1 MIILTRYYILIL
13 FILSL
18 NFSSSFASPV
28 VTEQATVSLLA
39 GAYGE
44 YKGGAYV
51 SAGLHFKLAQ
61 GWKIYWREAGDTGF
75 PPKLDWSNSKNI
87 QSMDMLWPAPLRE
100 RYKISDD
107 FFTESY
113 EYSDEVLFP
122 LHFDVSD
129 VGKEAQIELNVDYA
143 ICNDICIPA
152 NAKFNINVTPDFKS
166 LENLALIAKFTQN
179 VPKQNGAGGVT
190 IKSVAIGQQESGETY
205 LKVLVKSDTVD
216 LKNSDIFIEGG
227 KDFAFYNPILSLQNS
242 GKEAIFNIQLQKL
255 VDNADIINGVFKI
268 TLANGSDSVEQGFKG
283 SDFGVAIQINKSQ
296 KQADNSAYSKWVI
309 LFFAFIGGL
318 ILNVMPCVLP
328 VLSIKLLSV
337 VRHGGGKK
345 SHVVSSFL
353 ITALGIVSSFVA
365 LGLLVS
371 LLKSIGVNVGWGFH
385 FQEPLFIITLVVILA
400 LFAANMWGFY
410 EFRLPTAINDKAYKK
425 SEGNNLKGHFFTG
438 VFATVL
444 ATPCTAPFLGTAV
457 GFAITGSFIDIFLVF
472 LSMGLG
478 MAFPYF
484 LFSLFPKVVTTL
496 PAPGY
501 WMVIVKNIMGAF
513 IAVTA
518 VWLIWV
524 LSSQMGKT
532 SAISL
537 SAIILLIM
545 LKLRFKLFKNNKVGF
560 AVLVFMI
567 VAAFFIPIKLIEKIS
582 ANKLSNKND
591 IWQELKID
599 EIKNLVD
606 SGKVVFVDVT
616 ADWCLT
622 CKVNKFLVLDNDD
635 LIKQFKEHDVVAMRA
650 DWTNRDENIANYLK
664 KYNRAGIPFNIIYGK
679 ATPEGIVMSE
689 LLSVEDVV
697 NSIKN
702 AKGN

>member
-1 MIILTRYYILIL
+1 
-13 FILSL
+13 
-18 NFSSSFASPV
+18 

-39 GAYGE
+39 GE
-44 YKGGAYV
+44 YKSDGTV
-51 SAGLHFKLAQ
+51 ISGLHFKLAE

-75 PPKLDWSNSKNI
+75 PPKLDWSNSQNI
-87 QSMDMLWPAPLRE
+87 QSMDMLWIVPKRE

-107 FFTESY
+107 FQTESY
-113 EYSDEVLFP
+113 EYSNEVLFP
-122 LHFDVSD
+122 LQFVASE
-129 VGKEAQIELNVDYA
+129 VGKEVQIELNVDYA

-152 NAKFNINVTPDFKS
+152 NAKFNINVAPDFKS
-166 LENLALIAKFTQN
+166 AENLAIIEKFVQN
-179 VPKQNGAGGVT
+179 VPKENGAGGVT
-190 IKSVAIGQQESGETY
+190 IGNVAIGQQESGEKY
-205 LKVLVKSDTVD
+205 LQILV
-216 LKNSDIFIEGG
+216 NSEAGELQNADIFVEGG
-227 KDFAFYNPILSLQNS
+227 ADFAFYNPISYLKNN
-242 GKEAIFNIQLQKL
+242 GKEAIFNIQLKEL
-255 VDNADIINGVFKI
+255 VNNADIINNVFKI
-268 TLANGSDSVEQGFKG
+268 TLANGSNSVEREVKG
-283 SDFGVAIQINKSQ
+283 SEFGVASGVISEQ
-296 KQADNSAYSKWVI
+296 KQADEAANSKWII
-309 LFFAFIGGL
+309 LLFAFLGGL

-337 VRHGGGKK
+337 IKHGGGKNA
-345 SHVVSSFL
+345 HVVSSFL
-353 ITALGIVSSFVA
+353 ITALGIVGSFVA
-365 LGLLVS
+365 LGVFVS

-410 EFRLPTAINDKAYKK
+410 EFRLPTAINDNAYKK

-472 LSMGLG
+472 LSMGIG
-478 MAFPYF
+478 MALPYF
-484 LFSLFPKVVTTL
+484 VFSLFPKVVTKL

-501 WMVIVKNIMGAF
+501 WMVIVKNIMGVF
-513 IAVTA
+513 IAITA
-518 VWLIWV
+518 IWLIWV
-524 LSSQMGKT
+524 LSSQMGKI

-545 LKLRFKLFKNNKVGF
+545 LKLRFKLVKNNKMSFV
-560 AVLVFMI
+560 VLILMI
-567 VAAFFIPIKLIEKIS
+567 ITAFVVPLKI
-582 ANKLSNKND
+582 AQKHTAELSNKQD
-591 IWQELKID
+591 LWQDLQID
-599 EIKNLVD
+599 EIQNLVD

-616 ADWCLT
+616 ANWCLT
-622 CKVNKFLVLDNDD
+622 CKVNKFLVLDNDE

-679 ATPEGIVMSE
+679 KAPEGIVMSE
-689 LLSVEDVV
+689 LLSIEDVV
-697 NSIKN
+697 NSIKK